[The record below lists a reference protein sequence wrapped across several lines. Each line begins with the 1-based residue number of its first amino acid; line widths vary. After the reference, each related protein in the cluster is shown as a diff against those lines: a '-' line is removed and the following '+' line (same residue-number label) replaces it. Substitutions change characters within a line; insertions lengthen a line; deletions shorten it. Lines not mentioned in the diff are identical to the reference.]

1 MKITILVDNYAT
13 QLSSLSRRLLG
24 EWGGFAAY
32 VHDYKILYDTGLTGT
47 ALLNN
52 MRHWA

>member
-24 EWGGFAAY
+24 EWGFAAY
-32 VHDYKILYDTGLTGT
+32 VHDYRILYDTGLTGT